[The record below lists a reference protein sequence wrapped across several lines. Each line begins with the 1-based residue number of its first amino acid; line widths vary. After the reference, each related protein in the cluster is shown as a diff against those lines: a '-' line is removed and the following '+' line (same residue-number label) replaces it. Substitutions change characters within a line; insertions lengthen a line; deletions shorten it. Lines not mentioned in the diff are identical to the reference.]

1 MAIADIRAATEADVT
16 EIARIQRDTWRTAY
30 AEIVPPS
37 ALEQLTG
44 PAAHAAWRA
53 VVSSDEGHLL
63 VATEGQWTVGF
74 CAATPAG
81 AESPDEP
88 AGQAQIAALLVEPR
102 WGRRGHGRRLL
113 AAAFEALMADGA
125 SSGIAWV
132 PEQDV
137 ASRAFYDRAG
147 WDPDGYVRTLDAGDR
162 QLREIRVTGGL
173 RFENRDPRKRALEPD
188 VFREAGEL

>member
-1 MAIADIRAATEADVT
+1 MAIADIRAATEADVA
-16 EIARIQRDTWRTAY
+16 EIIRIQSDIWRTAY
-30 AEIVPPS
+30 SEIIPPA
-37 ALEQLTG
+37 ALEGLTG
-44 PAAHAAWRA
+44 PAAREAWAAA
-53 VVSSDEGHLL
+53 VSSEEGHLL

-81 AESPDEP
+81 AEDPDDP
-88 AGQAQIAALLVEPR
+88 AAQAQIAALLVEPR

-113 AAAFEALMADGA
+113 AAAFDALIADGA
-125 SSGIAWV
+125 SSGIAWL

-173 RFENRDPRKRALEPD
+173 RFENRNPRNRALEPD

>member
-1 MAIADIRAATEADVT
+1 MAIADIRAATEADVA
-16 EIARIQRDTWRTAY
+16 EIVRIQRDTWRTAY
-30 AEIVPPS
+30 AEMVP
-37 ALEQLTG
+37 AAAVERLTG
-44 PAAHAAWRA
+44 PAAHAAWTA
-53 VVSSDEGHLL
+53 AVSSDEGHLL
-63 VATEGQWTVGF
+63 VAVEGKWTVGF

-81 AESPDEP
+81 AEDPEEP

-113 AAAFEALMADGA
+113 EAAFEALVADGA